1 MSDDPANIDP
11 ASVDP
16 ASVDPASVHGSCV
29 VVGEIG
35 VLIRGPSGAGKSGLA
50 FALILA
56 GRSGAIPPVRLV
68 ADDRVIVKARGGRL
82 FATVPDAI
90 AGLIEVRGIGI
101 RRLPFAAETVLGL
114 VIDLAAPDGAR
125 LPQPDALRT
134 VLDSVTVPRLP
145 IAPGADPL
153 LPAIAF
159 LTTQDASP

>member
-1 MSDDPANIDP
+1 MPSEP
-11 ASVDP
+11 ASIQGSSIH
-16 ASVDPASVHGSCV
+16 ASCV
-29 VVGEIG
+29 AVGETG

-56 GRSGAIPPVRLV
+56 GRSGSIPPTTLV
-68 ADDRVIVKARGGRL
+68 ADDRVNVAVRDGQLIAG
-82 FATVPDAI
+82 VPDTI

-101 RRLPFAAETVLGL
+101 RRLPHRAEAVIGL

-125 LPQPDALRT
+125 LPQPEALRT
-134 VLDSVTVPRLP
+134 ELDGVIVPRLP

-153 LPAIAF
+153 LPAIGF